1 MWEID
6 EEKNP
11 SVKRSGKTQKTN
23 FVSDGCLQRKWDGFH
38 ISFNVNKVK
47 LEAPEQGVKYVQS

>member
-11 SVKRSGKTQKTN
+11 SVNRAGKTQKTH
-23 FVSDGCLQRKWDGFH
+23 FVSDGCLQRSWDGFH
-38 ISFNVNKVK
+38 VSLNVNKVK
-47 LEAPEQGVKYVQS
+47 LGTLEQGVKYVQS